1 MTTLPFRVDAVFI
14 ESDGS
19 MADDRRDVPRYE
31 LTLPIRIGDD
41 TWGVTRNLS
50 LDGVQF
56 EAQKPF
62 APGEELDVT
71 IYVTVDDAASVMRLQ
86 ALARVLR
93 TEPIPHH
100 RHTIAAR
107 LEDVR
112 VLTDVPLTDYSSAQ
126 K

>member
-1 MTTLPFRVDAVFI
+1 MV
-14 ESDGS
+14 E
-19 MADDRRDVPRYE
+19 DRRDVPRYQ

-62 APGEELDVT
+62 ASGEHLDVT

-93 TEPIPHH
+93 SEPISDH

-107 LEDVR
+107 LENVR
-112 VLTDVPLTDYSSAQ
+112 VLTDVPLADYSSAQ
-126 K
+126 R

>member
-1 MTTLPFRVDAVFI
+1 
-14 ESDGS
+14 
-19 MADDRRDVPRYE
+19 MAEDRRDVPRYE
-31 LTLPIRIGDD
+31 LTLPILIEGD

-62 APGEELDVT
+62 AVDQDLDVT

-93 TEPIPHH
+93 TDPMSDH
-100 RHTIAAR
+100 RHMIAAR
-107 LEDVR
+107 LENVR
-112 VLTDVPLTDYSSAQ
+112 VLTDVPLSDYSSAQ
-126 K
+126 P